1 MGSKG
6 TPHKICF
13 PEMTHTEECDKMKE
27 KGHGCV
33 GINEEKK
40 KSKKSPFR
48 ILGKVSMLL
57 HLGLP
62 KKILSETE
70 KVKYYKTKS
79 SEEEKEKLRKG
90 KRKGEGEKGRKTG
103 EEKKTK
109 LENEEQ
115 NLVIVPT
122 PQADTTEKM
131 GLSAK
136 RLRD

>member
-1 MGSKG
+1 
-6 TPHKICF
+6 
-13 PEMTHTEECDKMKE
+13 MK
-27 KGHGCV
+27 K
-33 GINEEKK
+33 KK
-40 KSKKSPFR
+40 KSKKNPFR

-79 SEEEKEKLRKG
+79 SEKEKEKPRKG
-90 KRKGEGEKGRKTG
+90 RRKGDGEKGRKTG

-122 PQADTTEKM
+122 PPPKQTQP
-131 GLSAK
+131 K
-136 RLRD
+136 RWDSQPRD

>member
-1 MGSKG
+1 M
-6 TPHKICF
+6 
-13 PEMTHTEECDKMKE
+13 
-27 KGHGCV
+27 
-33 GINEEKK
+33 NEEKK
-40 KSKKSPFR
+40 KSKKNPFR

-79 SEEEKEKLRKG
+79 SEEEKEKPRKG
-90 KRKGEGEKGRKTG
+90 RRKEGEKGRKTG

-122 PQADTTEKM
+122 PPPKQTQP
-131 GLSAK
+131 K
-136 RLRD
+136 RWDSQPRD